1 MIELLFTKEWEV
13 IMDNALLKQY
23 AEMLHLCLCNREHED
38 QLENAFTTD
47 KCAFYVL
54 ESLDTCWE
62 EDDRVIWLRHATEIM
77 VTFGK
82 LGEKE
87 VYEHTQKVLLVHIL
101 APKLLR
107 KLMEV
112 LNEVASM

>member
-1 MIELLFTKEWEV
+1 M
-13 IMDNALLKQY
+13 IMDNTLLKQY
-23 AEMLHLCLCNREHED
+23 AEMLHLCLCNREHEEL
-38 QLENAFTTD
+38 LENAFITD
-47 KCAFYVL
+47 KCTFYVL

-62 EDDRVIWLRHATEIM
+62 EDDRVLWLRHATDIM

-82 LGEKE
+82 LGNKE
-87 VYEHTQKVLLVHIL
+87 VYEYTQKVLLVHVL

-112 LNEVASM
+112 INDTTTDA